1 MTALHIRQNLSELLQ
16 LTSKAVNTVSLPG
29 GNTVA
34 DKIYE
39 YRIRAAALLMPK
51 GSSIHIEG

>member
-51 GSSIHIEG
+51 GSSIHI

>member
-1 MTALHIRQNLSELLQ
+1 MGELVQLVGQIIPSNMKDKLH
-16 LTSKAVNTVSLPG
+16 
-29 GNTVA
+29 
-34 DKIYE
+34 DKVFE